1 MVAVQAKPQVEIA
14 RRRFTVE
21 EYYRLIE
28 AGILREGDRVELIEG
43 EIVEMSPMKP
53 RHANTIIKATNRLVP
68 LVLPAAMVSVQC
80 PIQIGTRSLPEP
92 DLAIVRAERPA
103 DAHPAPADIFVAI
116 EVADSSLEYDR
127 TIKLPLYATAGIP
140 ETWLCNLGNDTI
152 ERHGTP
158 RDGRY
163 TQIAIFGR
171 GDLLTSLVLPGISI
185 PVAELLG

>member
-1 MVAVQAKPQVEIA
+1 MVAAPAKPQVEIL

-21 EYYRLIE
+21 EYYRLLD
-28 AGILREGDRVELIEG
+28 AGILGEDDRVELIEG

-53 RHANTIIKATNRLVP
+53 RHANTIERSTMRLVLAVHP
-68 LVLPAAMVSVQC
+68 TATVRVQC
-80 PIQIGTRSLPEP
+80 PIQVGTRSLPEP
-92 DLAIVRAERPA
+92 DLAIGRADRPT

-127 TIKLPLYATAGIP
+127 AINLPLYATAGIP
-140 ETWLCNLGNDTI
+140 ETWLCNLGNGTI
-152 ERHGTP
+152 ERHSAP

-163 TQIAIFGR
+163 TQIAIFGQ
-171 GDLLTSLVLPGISI
+171 GNVLTSLALPGIGI